1 MKFDKFSSL
10 RTNEIAEELY
20 KINTSMKQ
28 KGCEYILVGTG
39 RWGSSD
45 PNLGV
50 PVKWGHIS
58 EAKVIVE
65 MALKDFNIESSQ
77 GTHFFQNVTSLGV
90 GYLSINPSAGEG
102 SFALEMLDGMKPE
115 YDGEWFKVVKFDSPL
130 KVYVDG
136 VTRKGIIKV

>member
-1 MKFDKFSSL
+1 MKG
-10 RTNEIAEELY
+10 R
-20 KINTSMKQ
+20 
-28 KGCEYILVGTG
+28 GVEYILVGTG

-102 SFALEMLDGMKPE
+102 VFAQEVLDAMPLD
-115 YDGEWFKVVKFDSPL
+115 YDGEWFKIVKFEKPL
-130 KVYVDG
+130 TVYVDG
-136 VTRKGIIKV
+136 VTRKGIVKL